1 MKYCSH
7 CGAQL
12 NDNDV
17 FCVNCGTRYTDEPE
31 PIKPEP
37 AEEPAPV
44 KPEPPEETA
53 DQDEIEETEPE
64 EEDLEEEEQEYD
76 EPEYGEPVRE
86 GFSAGRFFKTLIL
99 VILPIISAAMLFF
112 NWTVFKGASSAD
124 VGAIISTCA
133 GYTDN
138 GVVNAMGDGGI
149 APSELSK
156 IAGSIS
162 EIARFLS
169 VSSSGESI
177 NLVANV
183 FRVLALIFILSLAAA
198 VVAVIFRAIRPL
210 RKARN
215 LDFGFFFLQILL
227 FVSFLLIN
235 TRMNAYIKAN
245 GQGLFGGGL
254 DLGMSMTAWS
264 VIALICAIPS
274 CIIDLIR
281 FPGETRDRHGRRS
294 ALPVIT
300 AIGSVLLAGGIVFA
314 AFSILTSAAPE
325 TSQSVSA
332 ETETPY
338 EIILPESTAPATTA
352 APETTTEETTTQ
364 ETTTAETT
372 TPETSSEETTIPN
385 GSADLPLE
393 LLQTIGSHLRMVTNA
408 YPETVT
414 QKIYAYTDNTLTTVD
429 DSSYVDCFADELVIV
444 DLSADGS
451 AVAVKYPV
459 GDGYKT
465 KWFDRDD
472 ILGICYEN
480 PEKYTAVKDAF
491 VYSISG
497 EDTVKKIG
505 YIEDGDEC
513 IILGTREFEGTVYEL
528 TIYPIGNRTVNEI
541 DNIEYRIAW
550 VEQGSQD

>member
-12 NDNDV
+12 NDDDV
-17 FCVNCGTRYTDEPE
+17 FCVNCGTRFTDT
-31 PIKPEP
+31 KPEP
-37 AEEPAPV
+37 KEEPAPA
-44 KPEPPEETA
+44 KPEPEENPVPPEETV
-53 DQDEIEETEPE
+53 EIEEEELDE
-64 EEDLEEEEQEYD
+64 EELEELEEEEPEAEYE
-76 EPEYGEPVRE
+76 EPARE

-99 VILPIISAAMLFF
+99 VVLPIISAAMLFL
-112 NWTVFKGASSAD
+112 NWTAFKGASAAD

-138 GVVNAMGDGGI
+138 GVVNAMGDGGV
-149 APSELSK
+149 APSELSR
-156 IAGSIS
+156 IADSIS

-169 VSSSGESI
+169 VSASGDSI

-183 FRVLALIFILSLAAA
+183 FRVLALVFILSLGAA

-210 RKARN
+210 KKARN
-215 LDFGFFFLQILL
+215 LDFGFFFLQLIL

-235 TRMNAYIKAN
+235 SRMNEYIEAN

-254 DLGMSMTAWS
+254 NLGMSITAWS

-281 FPGETRDRHGRRS
+281 FPGETRERHGRRS

-314 AFSILTSAAPE
+314 ALSILTAGAPE
-325 TSQSVSA
+325 TPQTVSA

-338 EIILPESTAPATTA
+338 EIILPESTAPTTT
-352 APETTTEETTTQ
+352 APETTPETTV
-364 ETTTAETT
+364 AETT
-372 TPETSSEETTIPN
+372 SETTVAETTSEETTVPA
-385 GSADLPLE
+385 GSENLPLE

-414 QKIYAYTDNTLTTVD
+414 QNIYAYTDNTLQTVD
-429 DSSYVDCFADELVIV
+429 NSSYLDCFADELVIV
-444 DLSADGS
+444 DLSADGK
-451 AVAVKYPV
+451 AVAVKYQV

-491 VYSISG
+491 VYSLSG
-497 EDTVKKIG
+497 EDSVKKIG
-505 YIEDGDEC
+505 YIEAGDEC

-528 TIYPIGNRTVNEI
+528 TIYPIGNRTVNDIE
-541 DNIEYRIAW
+541 NIEYRIAW
-550 VEQGSQD
+550 VVQGSQD